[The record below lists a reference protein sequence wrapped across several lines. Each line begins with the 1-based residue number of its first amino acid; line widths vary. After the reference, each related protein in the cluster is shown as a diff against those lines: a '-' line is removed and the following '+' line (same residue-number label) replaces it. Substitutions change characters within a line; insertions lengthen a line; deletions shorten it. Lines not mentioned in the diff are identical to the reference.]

1 MEHIWY
7 ASYGSNM
14 SARRFHHYLQGGR
27 PEGASRDYPGA
38 RNTSLPSAVAPV
50 SLSGSV
56 FFAWESPTWGGG
68 IAFYDA
74 EGRGTSYGRAYL
86 LTAGQF
92 ADVAAQEMHRVPD
105 TDLDL
110 TGLWANGHAVLGP
123 GRYERL
129 LVVGELGGAPVV
141 TFTAS
146 WTQDDVERNAP
157 VAAYLR
163 TMAVGLRE
171 GHNLDDAAVVD
182 YLFARPGVSPPWT
195 RAGLTTAI
203 GIRSEA

>member
-50 SLSGSV
+50 TLSGSV

-74 EGRGTSYGRAYL
+74 AGRGTSYGRAYL

-110 TGLWANGHAVLGP
+110 TALWADGHVLLGP

-129 LVVGELGGAPVV
+129 LVVGEIEHAPVV

-146 WTQDDVERNAP
+146 WTQDDAERNPP

-171 GHNLDDAAVVD
+171 GHNLDDEAVVE
-182 YLFARPGVSPPWT
+182 YLLARPGVSPPWT
-195 RAGLTTAI
+195 RAGLTTAL
-203 GIRSEA
+203 GIRPEA